1 MTELILVLNAGSSTL
16 KFALHDA
23 RSDGPAVLRGVID
36 LFNDAP
42 VMHLGG
48 EDIQIPSQV
57 ASDKGELF
65 RWLIDFLPSRVDGAE
80 IMAGAHRVVH
90 GGRAFTGAVR
100 ITPDVLAKIRDL
112 APLAPAHQPA
122 NIAGIEALEAARP
135 GLPQIA
141 CFDTAFHRSQPRI
154 AQLYALPRSLIDDGV
169 LRYGFHGLSY
179 EYIAGA
185 LPDGLRGNPQ
195 ARIIA
200 LHLGHGASVC
210 AMRGGRSVATSM
222 GFTALD
228 GLVMGKRCGDLD
240 PGVVLHLI
248 RDRGMSVGE
257 AETLL
262 AEQSGLLGVSG
273 ISHDMRELLASDD
286 PHAREAVG
294 LFVYRACAQ
303 IGAMAAALGGVD
315 TIVFAGGIGEH
326 AAPVRKEICE
336 GCAWLGLM
344 LDESANER
352 GEERISAL
360 DSKMQALIIR
370 TDEEAVIAHHARQL
384 L

>member
-23 RSDGPAVLRGVID
+23 RSDGSAMLRGVID

-80 IMAGAHRVVH
+80 IVAGAHRVVH

-100 ITPDVLAKIRDL
+100 ITPEELAKMRAL

-122 NIAGIEALEAARP
+122 NIAGIEALEAVRP

-154 AQLYALPRSLIDDGV
+154 AQLYALPRYLIDDGV

-185 LPDGLRGNPQ
+185 LPDDLRGNPQ
-195 ARIIA
+195 ARVIA

-210 AMRGGRSVATSM
+210 AMRGGRSIATSM
-222 GFTALD
+222 GLTALD

-257 AETLL
+257 AEAMLSG
-262 AEQSGLLGVSG
+262 QSGLLGVSG

-294 LFVYRACAQ
+294 LFVYRACTQ
-303 IGAMAAALGGVD
+303 IGAMAAALGGMD
-315 TIVFAGGIGEH
+315 AIVFAGGIGEH
-326 AAPVRKEICE
+326 AASVRKGICE
-336 GCAWLGLM
+336 GCAWLGLV

-352 GEERISAL
+352 GEERISAP
-360 DSKMQALIIR
+360 DSKMQALIIQ
-370 TDEEAVIAHHARQL
+370 TDEEAVIARHARQL